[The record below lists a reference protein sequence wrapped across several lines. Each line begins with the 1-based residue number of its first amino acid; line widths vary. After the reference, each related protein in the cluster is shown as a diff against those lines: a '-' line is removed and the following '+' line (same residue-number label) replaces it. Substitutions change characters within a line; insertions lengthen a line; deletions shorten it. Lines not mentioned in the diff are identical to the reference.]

1 MVILV
6 MFSEGSHDV
15 ILLMDPVLILVHSQ
29 LPVGVEH
36 PGAVLAVV
44 EEGTVLVLA
53 FNVVQHIAL

>member
-1 MVILV
+1 